1 LPEWQG
7 EDHHRY
13 LFGRQIWG
21 FPRQFPTGAN
31 REFVGV
37 QQGNQSGQTGNI
49 GPAALIEFLNGPVN
63 TRGKIRRQ
71 FRSFVPRMSIEI
83 I

>member
-7 EDHHRY
+7 EDIIAIY
-13 LFGRQIWG
+13 SAGKWG
-21 FPRQFPTGAN
+21 FPRQYPTGAN

-49 GPAALIEFLNGPVN
+49 GPEALIEFLNGPVN
-63 TRGKIRRQ
+63 TPGKIRRQ